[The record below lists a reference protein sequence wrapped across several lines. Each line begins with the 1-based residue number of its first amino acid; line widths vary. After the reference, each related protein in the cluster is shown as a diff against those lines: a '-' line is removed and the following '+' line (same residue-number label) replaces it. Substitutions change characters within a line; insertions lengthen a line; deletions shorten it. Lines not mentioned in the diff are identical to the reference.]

1 MLDPHPEALTIQD
14 KLQATTYLLHLGAEH
29 LYLPTSQPWHIDILY
44 RHIYIYIH
52 KCVYVLIYVYTS
64 YTCMQTCI
72 HTYIWMCMFTYT
84 HVHAFPKLLHTYIYV
99 YYISIYIYIHTRI
112 HTYVSRKHVHYFRN
126 IHANICVCNDG
137 AFRQLYTQ
145 TRKWRASSLYPKT
158 RKGMVGE
165 GWRISNLCASTA
177 STPVH
182 ICIYIY
188 IYVCIYIYTY
198 ISSCIL
204 QAYAYLY
211 KFVHLGSLCTRT
223 HTDMCMYMYIGI
235 SCDIHASTCVCNRR
249 ATMQLHTQCKL
260 EPWKGL
266 MGG

>member
-1 MLDPHPEALTIQD
+1 M
-14 KLQATTYLLHLGAEH
+14 
-29 LYLPTSQPWHIDILY
+29 
-44 RHIYIYIH
+44 YIH
-52 KCVYVLIYVYTS
+52 FIHACRRAYTPIYGCV
-64 YTCMQTCI
+64 C
-72 HTYIWMCMFTYT
+72 
-84 HVHAFPKLLHTYIYV
+84 LHTHMFMPFHSFYMYI
-99 YYISIYIYIHTRI
+99 
-112 HTYVSRKHVHYFRN
+112 TY
-126 IHANICVCNDG
+126 
-137 AFRQLYTQ
+137 
-145 TRKWRASSLYPKT
+145 
-158 RKGMVGE
+158 
-165 GWRISNLCASTA
+165 
-177 STPVH
+177 
-182 ICIYIY
+182 IYIY
-188 IYVCIYIYTY
+188 IYIQGYIHMYHGNMCTIVEIYMQTYVYATTGHLGSYTLKQENGGPQASIPKPERAWWVKDGEYQICVQARPAHLYIYTSIYTYICIYIYTY

>member
-1 MLDPHPEALTIQD
+1 MYHGNMCTIVEIYMQTYVY
-14 KLQATTYLLHLGAEH
+14 ATTGHLGSYTLKQENGGPQASIPKPERAWWVKDGEYQICVQARPPH
-29 LYLPTSQPWHIDILY
+29 LY
-44 RHIYIYIH
+44 IYA
-52 KCVYVLIYVYTS
+52 S
-64 YTCMQTCI
+64 
-72 HTYIWMCMFTYT
+72 TYT
-84 HVHAFPKLLHTYIYV
+84 Y
-99 YYISIYIYIHTRI
+99 
-112 HTYVSRKHVHYFRN
+112 TYV
-126 IHANICVCNDG
+126 
-137 AFRQLYTQ
+137 
-145 TRKWRASSLYPKT
+145 
-158 RKGMVGE
+158 
-165 GWRISNLCASTA
+165 
-177 STPVH
+177 
-182 ICIYIY
+182 
-188 IYVCIYIYTY
+188 YIYTY

>member
-1 MLDPHPEALTIQD
+1 
-14 KLQATTYLLHLGAEH
+14 
-29 LYLPTSQPWHIDILY
+29 
-44 RHIYIYIH
+44 
-52 KCVYVLIYVYTS
+52 
-64 YTCMQTCI
+64 MQTCI

-99 YYISIYIYIHTRI
+99 YYISIYIYIYI
-112 HTYVSRKHVHYFRN
+112 HGYIHMYHGNMCITFETYMQTYVYATTGHLGS
-126 IHANICVCNDG
+126 
-137 AFRQLYTQ
+137 YTLKQ
-145 TRKWRASSLYPKT
+145 ENGGPSSLYPKT

-188 IYVCIYIYTY
+188 IYVCIYIYIYIYTY

-249 ATMQLHTQCKL
+249 ATMQSHTQCKL